1 MSTQTIVKNT
11 TISIILA
18 TLLLSTG
25 ANASG
30 AIAGAT
36 EPTQIVQMVSD
47 GVDRALSYTE
57 DLTQTM
63 QQLEQLNTMQINLER
78 LSPRDWLSFIGQVDK
93 LKEIVDFQESITYAA
108 ANYEAKFKNKFKDYE
123 AFAALASG
131 ETRVKDYELIYK
143 DLNKGTRDTVQASLK
158 QLNLSMKEM
167 QDDDA
172 VMDKL
177 KSFSKSAV
185 GQKAAME
192 AASQIGLHSI
202 NQLKQIQKVMMANT
216 QLQASYIAKKNA
228 KEEMIDAAEATRV
241 PYRPSNYKDIHYEN

>member
-1 MSTQTIVKNT
+1 METINKI
-11 TISIILA
+11 TISTALA
-18 TLLLSTG
+18 TLLLTTG
-25 ANASG
+25 SNASG

-63 QQLEQLNTMQINLER
+63 QQLEQLNTMRINLER

-108 ANYEAKFKNKFKDYE
+108 ANYEAKFKNKFKDY
-123 AFAALASG
+123 ASFQNMVKG
-131 ETRVKDYELIYK
+131 DTPVKDYEQMYK
-143 DLNKGTRDTVQASLK
+143 DLNQGTRDTVQASLK

-192 AASQIGLHSI
+192 VASQIGLHSI

-216 QLQASYIAKKNA
+216 QLHASFIAKQNA
-228 KEEMIDAAEATRV
+228 KQEMIDASTAARKRGDILDSTE
-241 PYRPSNYKDIHYEN
+241 YKYKY

>member
-1 MSTQTIVKNT
+1 MSTQTIIKKI
-11 TISIILA
+11 TISTALA
-18 TLLLSTG
+18 TMLLTTG
-25 ANASG
+25 LNASG

-36 EPTQIVQMVSD
+36 EPTQIAQMVAD

-63 QQLEQLNTMQINLER
+63 QQLYQLNTMRKNLKK
-78 LSPRDWLSFIGQVDK
+78 LSPRDWLNFIGQVDK

-108 ANYEAKFKNKFKDYE
+108 ANYEAKFKAKFKDY
-123 AFAALASG
+123 ASFKQMASG
-131 ETRVKDYELIYK
+131 KTSVRDYERMYK
-143 DLNKGTRDTVQASLK
+143 ELNQGTRDTVQASLK

-216 QLQASYIAKKNA
+216 QLHASFIAKQNA
-228 KEEMIDAAEATRV
+228 KQEMKDAAEAARKRGEILDSTQ
-241 PYRPSNYKDIHYEN
+241 YQYKY

>member
-1 MSTQTIVKNT
+1 MKTINKI
-11 TISIILA
+11 TISTVLA
-18 TLLLSTG
+18 TLLLTTG
-25 ANASG
+25 ANATG

-36 EPTQIVQMVSD
+36 EPTQIAQMVAD
-47 GVDRALSYTE
+47 GIDRANSYIE
-57 DLTQTM
+57 DTTQTL
-63 QQLEQLNTMQINLER
+63 QQLDQLKTMRQNLEK
-78 LSPRDWLSFIGQVDK
+78 LNPRDWLSFIGQVDK

-108 ANYEAKFKNKFKDYE
+108 ANYEAKFKNKFKDY
-123 AFAALASG
+123 ASFQKMASG
-131 ETRVKDYELIYK
+131 KTPVKDYERMYK
-143 DLNKGTRDTVQASLK
+143 DLNQGTRDTVQASLK

-216 QLQASYIAKKNA
+216 QLQASFIAKQNA
-228 KEEMIDAAEATRV
+228 KEEMIDANEALRKRGEILDSTQ
-241 PYRPSNYKDIHYEN
+241 YHYKY

>member
-1 MSTQTIVKNT
+1 MKILIKKI
-11 TISIILA
+11 TISTALA
-18 TLLLSTG
+18 SLLLTTG
-25 ANASG
+25 VNASG
-30 AIAGAT
+30 AILGAT

-63 QQLEQLNTMQINLER
+63 QQLDQLNTMRVNLER

-108 ANYEAKFKNKFKDYE
+108 SNYEAKFKNKFKDYQSFVNM
-123 AFAALASG
+123 AKG
-131 ETRVKDYELIYK
+131 DTPVKDYERMYK
-143 DLNKGTRDTVQASLK
+143 DLNQGTRDTVQASLK

-185 GQKAAME
+185 GQKSAME

-216 QLQASYIAKKNA
+216 QLHASFIAKQNA
-228 KEEMIDAAEATRV
+228 KQEMIDASRAARKRGEILDSTQ
-241 PYRPSNYKDIHYEN
+241 YQYKY

>member
-1 MSTQTIVKNT
+1 MKILIKKI
-11 TISIILA
+11 TISTALA
-18 TLLLSTG
+18 TMLLTTG
-25 ANASG
+25 LNASG

-36 EPTQIVQMVSD
+36 EPTQIAQMVAD
-47 GVDRALSYTE
+47 GVDRALSYSE

-63 QQLEQLNTMQINLER
+63 QQLYQLNTMRKNLKK
-78 LSPRDWLSFIGQVDK
+78 LSPRDWLNFIGQVDK

-108 ANYEAKFKNKFKDYE
+108 ANYEAKFKDYASFKQMASGKTSVRDYE
-123 AFAALASG
+123 
-131 ETRVKDYELIYK
+131 RMYKEL
-143 DLNKGTRDTVQASLK
+143 NQGTRDTVQASLK

-216 QLQASYIAKKNA
+216 QLHASFIAKQNA
-228 KEEMIDAAEATRV
+228 KQEMKDAAAAARKRGKILDSTQ
-241 PYRPSNYKDIHYEN
+241 YQYKY